1 MCLMEKPPAQ
11 HDDTND
17 DAEPRPPFRVRTFS
31 SEYGPEI
38 DPDDPKSIKN
48 LLDRLDIEHFL
59 NVQRYGAGNP

>member
-1 MCLMEKPPAQ
+1 MTPTTTPN
-11 HDDTND
+11 HV
-17 DAEPRPPFRVRTFS
+17 VRFAYARS
-31 SEYGPEI
+31 VSEYGPEI